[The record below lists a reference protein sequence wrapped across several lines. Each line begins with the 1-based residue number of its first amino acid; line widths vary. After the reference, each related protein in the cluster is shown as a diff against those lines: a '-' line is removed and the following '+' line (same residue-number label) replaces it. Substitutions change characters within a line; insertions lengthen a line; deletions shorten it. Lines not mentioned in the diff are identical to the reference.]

1 MGTALFVSV
10 FRQSLPI
17 VAAALWLADANAQP
31 GSAAGPQVMGWVPA
45 YGIDA
50 SMKALAA
57 TPTIGQA
64 MTRLGLQFW
73 NPSNDGK
80 GVVLAPV
87 DATGK
92 PVTAASVKL
101 VAQWARAHN
110 VQPLLTVYNNS
121 QVVNRWDWQWARRAF
136 AEHPDEF
143 AAALVSAVDKWD
155 LDGVDLDL
163 EGEGD
168 FTADRPAYA
177 AFVHQLAAALKAK
190 GKLLT
195 VDSFHS
201 PCDNAPNMRWW
212 SDWVG
217 DVATIHSMGY
227 EDLYEG
233 SNASFTPEGRPVCE
247 NGATLFRY
255 SWQLDWGVKA
265 GYRRDQ
271 IVMGMP
277 TWVDS
282 WGSGGIG
289 PGVVDHL
296 REVRALGGGVGL
308 WDMQLAAAGWS
319 RPATWEAVQAL
330 RRPAGALARRPS
342 LLDRLFHRSA
352 PAGGAGGDAVT
363 VTDRNSAAARFRAAP
378 PATR

>member
-1 MGTALFVSV
+1 MPL
-10 FRQSLPI
+10 SL
-17 VAAALWLADANAQP
+17 VRHAAALGVVAGLAAAGGVCAQP
-31 GSAAGPQVMGWVPA
+31 GAASPQVMGWVPA

-50 SMKALAA
+50 SMKALLA
-57 TPTIGQA
+57 TPAIGQSL
-64 MTRLGLQFW
+64 TRLGLQFW
-73 NPSNDGK
+73 NPSPDGK
-80 GVVLAPV
+80 SVVLAPV

-92 PVTAASVKL
+92 PVTAASVRTL
-101 VAQWARAHN
+101 QRWARAHG

-121 QVVNRWDWQWARRAF
+121 QVINRWDWPLARRAF
-136 AEHPDEF
+136 AEHPEEF
-143 AAALVSAVDKWD
+143 AAALVAAVDTWQ

-168 FTADRPAYA
+168 FSADRPAYA
-177 AFVHQLAAALKAK
+177 AFVRLLATALKAK

-233 SNASFTPEGRPVCE
+233 SKATFTPEGRPVCE
-247 NGATLFRY
+247 GGATLFRY
-255 SWQLDWGVKA
+255 SWQVDWGVRA

-296 REVRALGGGVGL
+296 REVRALGAGVGL
-308 WDMQLAAAGWS
+308 WDLQLGAAGWS
-319 RPATWEAVQAL
+319 RAGTWDAVQAL
-330 RRPAGALARRPS
+330 RKPGNLAARRLPMSDRTQSARTPS
-342 LLDRLFHRSA
+342 GTMFVSERSATTRFRSA
-352 PAGGAGGDAVT
+352 PM
-363 VTDRNSAAARFRAAP
+363 
-378 PATR
+378 ATK

>member
-1 MGTALFVSV
+1 MLVSFVARRLAL
-10 FRQSLPI
+10 SLAI
-17 VAAALWLADANAQP
+17 AAGLAAAAAQAQP
-31 GSAAGPQVMGWVPA
+31 GSANGPQVMGWVPA

-50 SMKALAA
+50 SMKAMLA
-57 TPTIGQA
+57 TPAIGQA
-64 MTRLGLQFW
+64 MTRIGLQFW
-73 NPSNDGK
+73 NPSADGR

-92 PVTAASVKL
+92 PVTSASIRQL
-101 VAQWARAHN
+101 VRWARGHG

-121 QVVNRWDWQWARRAF
+121 QVINRWDWPWARRAF
-136 AEHPDEF
+136 VEHPDEF
-143 AAALVSAVDKWD
+143 AAALVAAVDKWE

-168 FTADRPAYA
+168 QSADRASYA
-177 AFVHQLAAALKAK
+177 SFVHQLAAALRAK

-227 EDLYEG
+227 DDLYEG
-233 SNASFTPEGRPVCE
+233 SKATFTPEGRAICE

-255 SWQLDWGVKA
+255 SWQLDYGVKS

-296 REVRALGGGVGL
+296 RELRALGAGVGL
-308 WDMQLAAAGWS
+308 WDMQLSAPGWWK
-319 RPATWEAVQAL
+319 PATWDAVQAL
-330 RRPAGALARRPS
+330 RKPGTALARRLPVV
-342 LLDRLFHRSA
+342 DRSA
-352 PAGGAGGDAVT
+352 ARHSTSGATTVSERTTT
-363 VTDRNSAAARFRAAP
+363 VTRFHATPAQAR
-378 PATR
+378 

>member
-1 MGTALFVSV
+1 MVTIGL
-10 FRQSLPI
+10 
-17 VAAALWLADANAQP
+17 VAATANAQP
-31 GSAAGPQVMGWVPA
+31 GAPAGPQVMGWVPA

-50 SMKALAA
+50 SMKALTAA
-57 TPTIGQA
+57 PAIGQA

-73 NPSNDGK
+73 NPSNDGR

-92 PVTAASVKL
+92 PVTAASVKQ
-101 VAQWARAHN
+101 VAQWARSRG

-121 QVVNRWDWQWARRAF
+121 QVINRWDWPWARRAF

-143 AAALVSAVDKWD
+143 AAALVAAVDKWD

-168 FTADRPAYA
+168 FSADRAAYA
-177 AFVHQLAAALKAK
+177 SFVHQLSAALKAK

-195 VDSFHS
+195 IDSFHS

-233 SNASFTPEGRPVCE
+233 SNATFTPEGRPVCE

-255 SWQLDWGVKA
+255 SWQLEWGTKA

-277 TWVDS
+277 TWVDA

-296 REVRALGGGVGL
+296 RELRALGGGVGL
-308 WDMQLAAAGWS
+308 WDMQLAAAGWNK
-319 RPATWEAVQAL
+319 PATWEAVQAL

-342 LLDRLFHRSA
+342 LLDRLFHRGGNVGDGGSGEAMGVTERTAGSA
-352 PAGGAGGDAVT
+352 
-363 VTDRNSAAARFRAAP
+363 RLRAAP
-378 PATR
+378 STSR

>member
-1 MGTALFVSV
+1 MFVSFV
-10 FRQSLPI
+10 RNSR
-17 VAAALWLADANAQP
+17 VAAIVTSLAAASVHAQP
-31 GSAAGPQVMGWVPA
+31 GGAPGPQVMGWVPA
-45 YGIDA
+45 YGIEA
-50 SMKALAA
+50 SMKALTS
-57 TPTIGQA
+57 TPAIGQA

-73 NPSNDGK
+73 NPSADGK

-92 PVTAASVKL
+92 PVNAASIRQL
-101 VAQWARAHN
+101 TRWARSHG

-136 AEHPDEF
+136 GEHPEEF
-143 AAALVSAVDKWD
+143 TEALVAAVDKWE

-168 FTADRPAYA
+168 LGADRAAYA
-177 AFVHQLAAALKAK
+177 AFVHQLAAALRAK

-195 VDSFHS
+195 IDSFHS

-233 SNASFTPEGRPVCE
+233 SKATFTPEGKAICE
-247 NGATLFRY
+247 NGAALFRY
-255 SWQLDWGVKA
+255 SWQLDYGIKA

-296 REVRALGGGVGL
+296 REVRALGIGVGL
-308 WDMQLAAAGWS
+308 WDMQLTAAGWA

-330 RRPAGALARRPS
+330 RRPGTALARHLPVI
-342 LLDRLFHRSA
+342 D
-352 PAGGAGGDAVT
+352 
-363 VTDRNSAAARFRAAP
+363 RAAP
-378 PATR
+378 RDMVSATMTVSERSTTVTRFSPTPATTH

>member
-1 MGTALFVSV
+1 MPLSLVRSV
-10 FRQSLPI
+10 ASLG
-17 VAAALWLADANAQP
+17 VATGLAAAGSVCAQP
-31 GSAAGPQVMGWVPA
+31 GAAGPQVMGWVPA
-45 YGIDA
+45 YGIAA
-50 SMKALAA
+50 SLKALDA
-57 TPTIGQA
+57 TPAIGQSL
-64 MTRLGLQFW
+64 TRLGLQFW
-73 NPSNDGK
+73 NPGADGK
-80 GVVLAPV
+80 SVVFAPV

-92 PVTAASVKL
+92 PVTAASVRTL
-101 VAQWARAHN
+101 QRWAKAHG
-110 VQPLLTVYNNS
+110 VQALLTVYNNS
-121 QVVNRWDWQWARRAF
+121 QVINRWDWPLARRAF
-136 AEHPDEF
+136 AEHPEEF
-143 AAALVSAVDKWD
+143 AAALVAAVDTWQ

-168 FTADRPAYA
+168 FSADRPAYA
-177 AFVHQLAAALKAK
+177 AFVHLLSTALKAK

-212 SDWVG
+212 ADWVG

-233 SNASFTPEGRPVCE
+233 SKATFTPEGKPVCE
-247 NGATLFRY
+247 GGAALFRY
-255 SWQLDWGVKA
+255 SWQLDYGMRA

-296 REVRALGGGVGL
+296 REVRALGAGVGL
-308 WDMQLAAAGWS
+308 WDMQLSAAGWA
-319 RPATWEAVQAL
+319 RAGTWDAVQAL
-330 RRPAGALARRPS
+330 RKPGNVVAHRLPMRERLPPARTPS
-342 LLDRLFHRSA
+342 TTMFVSERSGTA
-352 PAGGAGGDAVT
+352 T
-363 VTDRNSAAARFRAAP
+363 RFRSSPAA
-378 PATR
+378 TK